1 MRWFGLTEWQNTE
14 YTVEK
19 ESAKDV
25 LEDRIKVLSEKIRKI
40 LETVA
45 PMKKNKLDHRGKPRW
60 LSKEL

>member
-40 LETVA
+40 LE
-45 PMKKNKLDHRGKPRW
+45 
-60 LSKEL
+60 EL